1 MADFDWELADQ
12 LVTATE
18 EGPVAQWCDRL
29 ASLYKKAGGRVAQ
42 INWNK
47 APLYVAGDV
56 VEVATSGDIL
66 PRLRQVLTEYV
77 EARKSVS

>member
-1 MADFDWELADQ
+1 MASFDWELQDQ

-29 ASLYKKAGGRVAQ
+29 ASLYKKAGGQVAQ

-47 APLYVAGDV
+47 APLYVAGDI
-56 VEVATSGDIL
+56 VEGATCGGLL
-66 PRLRQVLTEYV
+66 PRLRQVLVEYV
-77 EARKSVS
+77 GTKKSAP